1 MSQKFN
7 CPNCGA
13 SNAYSGE
20 GNTVRCAYCGSDVR
34 PPDEMVN
41 QAAVARVELFETVMA
56 QDMKNLA
63 PIQASISSPRP
74 RPFQL
79 GWHERL
85 IHHFQ
90 RAVDLA
96 IGVER
101 LPAGS
106 AVSDTLDHL
115 VEST

>member
-41 QAAVARVELFETVMA
+41 QAAVARFGSKAKVWIILFIIVVFVLPTCIGFGGT
-56 QDMKNLA
+56 L
-63 PIQASISSPRP
+63 IGIGASI
-74 RPFQL
+74 L
-79 GWHERL
+79 G
-85 IHHFQ
+85 
-90 RAVDLA
+90 A
-96 IGVER
+96 IAAFFASFIG
-101 LPAGS
+101 G
-106 AVSDTLDHL
+106 
-115 VEST
+115 